1 MKIKDLLLAL
11 LILMVTTTHSQK
23 VNIIPQP
30 NEMNLQRGYFTF
42 TRLLIHTNSKSQA
55 TAKYL
60 LQELKKIS
68 RKSYYIRLNEQ
79 PSSNYISFNENTNL
93 SKEAY
98 ELRIADNG
106 ISITAAGPTGWFYG
120 SQSLLQIF
128 TQYEKNR
135 GQTTSLPKLTIKDQP
150 AFQWRAYMLD
160 EARYFKGAQQVKL
173 LLDEMAYLKMN
184 VFHGEL
190 KLKNTHYSQRLGQNE
205 KALKL
210 VQNNGKAQYSRANPM
225 KGFIPKKK

>member
-1 MKIKDLLLAL
+1 M
-11 LILMVTTTHSQK
+11 
-23 VNIIPQP
+23 
-30 NEMNLQRGYFTF
+30 
-42 TRLLIHTNSKSQA
+42 LIHANSKSQA

-79 PSSNYISFNENTNL
+79 PSSNYISFDKNTTL

-120 SQSLLQIF
+120 TQSLIQIF

-135 GQTTSLPKLTIKDQP
+135 GQTTSLPKLSIKDKP
-150 AFQWRAYMLD
+150 TFSWRAFMLD
-160 EARYFKGAQQVKL
+160 EARHFKGK
-173 LLDEMAYLKMN
+173 D
-184 VFHGEL
+184 
-190 KLKNTHYSQRLGQNE
+190 
-205 KALKL
+205 
-210 VQNNGKAQYSRANPM
+210 
-225 KGFIPKKK
+225 